1 MYARSSITMISII
14 VSCIIIDLA
23 EIITFATSKLQPL
36 TYVLSQVVKTTT
48 WVVLFTLSVVDPSKL
63 QISQELSRT
72 GLLRLGNT
80 LPVVSLRV

>member
-1 MYARSSITMISII
+1 MISII

-23 EIITFATSKLQPL
+23 EIITFATSKLKSL
-36 TYVLSQVVKTTT
+36 TYVLSQIVKMTT
-48 WVVLFTLSVVDPSKL
+48 WVVLFTLSVVDPSTL
-63 QISQELSRT
+63 QIPQELSRT